1 MDLYSWKLRILTVL
15 FGIAIAMTF
24 SLLIYGIMYYFYG
37 ISGIN
42 VIYFLLIFVLF
53 IDIIQWLFSPYIIGK
68 AYKLIKVTSN
78 SDYAYLRDIVNDVA
92 IRNKMKPPDVYIAM
106 NGTPNAFAYSSPVA
120 GKRIAFTKSLLDTL
134 NDDEIKAVAGHELG
148 HLRHHDVELLMAIG
162 LIPTII
168 FYLAYSMIF
177 SGMGRRNSGN
187 FLIMAV
193 ILFALSFLFNIM
205 ILGIN
210 RMRESYADINAA
222 KTIPNGSENL
232 QNALG
237 KIYSKTM
244 PVKNKRNSATN
255 MLLFSD
261 GIENDLGRD
270 YRSLVEKWKTM
281 KTPLSIFSDH
291 PHPAKRIQT
300 LEKYRNNYDM
310 NNFEDLTFYK

>member
-1 MDLYSWKLRILTVL
+1 MS
-15 FGIAIAMTF
+15 
-24 SLLIYGIMYYFYG
+24 
-37 ISGIN
+37 
-42 VIYFLLIFVLF
+42 VIYFILLFVLF

-68 AYKLIKVTSN
+68 AYKLMKVTSS
-78 SDYAYLRDIVNDVA
+78 SDYSYLIDIVNDVA
-92 IRNKMKPPDVYIAM
+92 IKNKMKPPDVYIAM
-106 NGTPNAFAYSSPVA
+106 NGSPNAFAYSSPVA

-134 NDDEIKAVAGHELG
+134 NDDEIKSVAGHELG

-187 FLIMAV
+187 FIIFAI
-193 ILFALSFLFNIM
+193 ILFVMSFIFNIM

-237 KIYSKTM
+237 KIYSKTI
-244 PVKNKRNSATN
+244 PIKNKRNSTTN
-255 MLLFSD
+255 MLMFSD
-261 GIENDLGRD
+261 SIENDLGRD
-270 YRSLVEKWKTM
+270 YRYLVEKWKTM
-281 KTPLSIFSDH
+281 KVPLSIFSDH
-291 PHPAKRIQT
+291 PHPARRIQT
-300 LEKYRNNYDM
+300 LEKYKNNYETNIFD
-310 NNFEDLTFYK
+310 DGIYHK